1 MSFEKKVAPYG
12 TWTSPI
18 TSDITSGGVV
28 SFNELHVNPKTGQIY
43 LVEGRPIEKGRCA
56 IVEVTVAG
64 ESIEIL
70 PKKYSARSKVHEYG
84 GGAAILGPDGK
95 FVFTDAYTDGVFLL
109 SPTGEVEEIITGD
122 PSTRFADFSVST
134 TEPHWI
140 IAVKEYHSQ
149 DGGVVNT
156 IVAINTRT
164 KASKTV
170 VSGADFY
177 SHPRFSPDG
186 KRICW
191 MQWVNP
197 DMPWTG
203 SQVYV
208 AHWSNGNVDNQKYIA
223 GKAKKESVCQPR
235 WHIDST
241 LLFENEPT
249 GFWQLYR
256 YDTNT
261 EKVEYVQL
269 KGYEDADIGAREI
282 KLGNS
287 TYIQLS
293 KDKLV
298 IAYIRNGADGVLL
311 YDMQTKEVVEL
322 PLGFVQVAFCG
333 LRRVSDTHFA
343 IIGAT
348 TKSATALYLVNITK
362 PGEKLLLKHS
372 THIDLPASIFSE
384 PQQISFPRTQ
394 GTDRS
399 SSSHA
404 VFIPPNNPDYE
415 PSPGTN
421 PPLIVSIHGGPTSH
435 VPPTL
440 TLESQ
445 YFTSRGYAYCYVNY
459 AGSTGYGRAYRDE
472 LEHSWGIKDVEDT
485 VSCIEYLD
493 AQGLI
498 NGKKVGIRG
507 PSAGGYTVL
516 QGLITYPDV
525 FAAGCSLYG
534 VTSLKLLAQDSHK
547 FEGHYLFALMFP
559 EDTTEDN
566 KEKIYYDR
574 SPVFHADK
582 ITKPLT
588 LLQGADDKVVPIG
601 QALEMEKAM
610 KENGVDVKLVVFEG
624 EGHGW
629 KMKENMKRSIEEEEN
644 MWKKT
649 LL

>member
-1 MSFEKKVAPYG
+1 MSSEKTVAPYG

-18 TSDITSGGVV
+18 TSDITSGGIV
-28 SFNELHVNPKTGQIY
+28 SFNQLHVNPKTGQIY
-43 LVEGRPIEKGRCA
+43 LIEGRPAEKGRCA
-56 IVEVTVAG
+56 IVEVTITG

-109 SPTGEVEEIITGD
+109 SPTGEVEEVIAGD
-122 PSTRFADFSVST
+122 PNTRFADFHVSP
-134 TEPHWI
+134 TEPHWV
-140 IAVKEYHSQ
+140 IAVQESHSQ
-149 DGGVVNT
+149 DGDVLNT

-164 KASKTV
+164 KASKV
-170 VSGADFY
+170 VISGADFY
-177 SHPRFSPDG
+177 SHPRFSPG
-186 KRICW
+186 GNRICW

-208 AHWSNGNVDNQKYIA
+208 AHWRDGKVDNQKYIA

-235 WHIDST
+235 WHIDGT
-241 LLFENEPT
+241 LLFANEPT

-256 YDTNT
+256 FDTNT

-269 KGYEDADIGAREI
+269 KGYEDAEIGAREI

-287 TYIQLS
+287 TYVSLG

-298 IAYIRNGADGVLL
+298 IAYIRNGANGVLL
-311 YDMQTKEVVEL
+311 YDILKKEIVEL
-322 PLGFVQVAFCG
+322 PLGFVEVALCG
-333 LRRVSDTHFA
+333 LRRVSDTQFA

-348 TKSATALYLVNITK
+348 TKSSRALYLVDIKK
-362 PGEKLLLKHS
+362 PGGKLLLKHS
-372 THIDLPASIFSE
+372 AHIDLPASVFSE

-404 VFIPPNNPDYE
+404 VFIPPNNPNYE
-415 PSPGTN
+415 SSPGTK

-435 VPPTL
+435 VPPSL

-472 LEHSWGIKDVEDT
+472 LEYSWGIKDVGDT

-498 NGKKVGIRG
+498 DGKKGG
-507 PSAGGYTVL
+507 SAGGYTVL
-516 QGLITYPDV
+516 QGLIMYPAV
-525 FAAGCSLYG
+525 FTAGCVLYG
-534 VTSLKLLAQDSHK
+534 VTDLKMLAKDTHK
-547 FEGHYLFALMFP
+547 FEGHYLFALLFP
-559 EDTTEDN
+559 EDTAEEI

-574 SPVFHADK
+574 SPVNHVDK
-582 ITKPLT
+582 ITRPVT
-588 LLQGADDKVVPIG
+588 LLQGTDDMVVPIA

-610 KENGVDVKLVVFEG
+610 KKNGVDVQLVVFEG

-629 KMKENMKRSIEEEEN
+629 KMKENMKRSIEVEED
-644 MWKKT
+644 MWRKN